1 MAGTTKAKTG
11 GARKKA
17 AGSRPA
23 RGKSTYA
30 RSHRL
35 SGIRLEFLLKAEDDA
50 LRERAATASSGRAAK
65 TLAKEGRLR
74 ATLIA
79 LERGASLRQHHV
91 DGPVSIQCLR
101 GNVVITVG
109 DQTSELTSGGL
120 MVLDAKVTHGG
131 KALRDSSILITM
143 SVAGGH

>member
-1 MAGTTKAKTG
+1 MAGTTKVRTG
-11 GARKKA
+11 GDRKKA
-17 AGSRPA
+17 VKSPA
-23 RGKSTYA
+23 VRAKSTYA

-35 SGIRLEFLLKAEDDA
+35 SGMRLEFLLNAEDDA

-74 ATLIA
+74 ATLVA
-79 LERGASLRQHHV
+79 LKRGAALKQHHV

-101 GNVVITVG
+101 GNVAIAVG
-109 DQTSELTSGGL
+109 EHTSELTSGGL
-120 MVLDAKVTHGG
+120 IVLDAKVAHDA

-143 SVAGGH
+143 SVARGR

>member
-11 GARKKA
+11 GAGKKA
-17 AGSRPA
+17 P
-23 RGKSTYA
+23 KSAKTTYA

-35 SGIRLEFLLKAEDDA
+35 SGTRLEFLLNSEDDA
-50 LRERAATASSGRAAK
+50 LRERASTASSKRAAK
-65 TLAKEGRLR
+65 TLVKEGRLR
-74 ATLIA
+74 ATLVA
-79 LERGASLRQHHV
+79 LKRGAVQRQHHV

-101 GNVVITVG
+101 GNVAITVG

-120 MVLDAKVTHGG
+120 RVLDAKVTHGG